1 MDGARFPGL
10 LGNRARSET
19 LWLPL
24 GGCQR
29 SESIMSRREASAAWR
44 AQTVISAEESF
55 RLLGIDRSTGYKAIR
70 DGTFPAPVLRIG
82 RVIRIPT
89 AALSRLLDPFEHPPD
104 PEEVVSDAG

>member
-19 LWLPL
+19 LWLHL
-24 GGCQR
+24 DDSQR
-29 SESIMSRREASAAWR
+29 SESIMSRRETSAAWR
-44 AQTVISAEESF
+44 TQTVISAEEAF

-70 DGTFPAPVLRIG
+70 DGAFPTPVLRIG

>member
-19 LWLPL
+19 LWLHL
-24 GGCQR
+24 GGFQR
-29 SESIMSRREASAAWR
+29 SESIMSRRETSAAWR
-44 AQTVISAEESF
+44 TQTVISAEEAF
-55 RLLGIDRSTGYKAIR
+55 RLLGIDRSTGYRAIR
-70 DGTFPAPVLRIG
+70 DGAFPAPVLRIG

-104 PEEVVSDAG
+104 PEEGVSDAR